1 MIMTNM
7 FCFFLWDFFSLEK
20 TPFRGGVLGRPGKL
34 DIPFLGI
41 SPPPFLLSSVALE
54 GRSVLILQDVHLSG
68 IRAVDNPVS
77 VSYNI

>member
-1 MIMTNM
+1 MTNM
-7 FCFFLWDFFSLEK
+7 FCFFSGIFFLSKK
-20 TPFRGGVLGRPGKL
+20 TPLRGGVLGRPGKC

-41 SPPPFLLSSVALE
+41 SPLPFLLSSVALE

-77 VSYNI
+77 VSYNL